1 METSSEITKAAILAV
16 MRERGRRT
24 GRLWTASV
32 VLDRL
37 GVCRRGSPHAR
48 YSRRAGLRVRKLLR
62 ELHAEGAL
70 IIVKEGH
77 TLQSATGTEEVAYG
91 LAQPNE
97 PSDGG

>member
-1 METSSEITKAAILAV
+1 MEGSGEITKSAILAV
-16 MRERGRRT
+16 MHEGGRRT

-37 GVCRRGSPHAR
+37 GVCRRFSPHAR
-48 YSRRAGLRVRKLLR
+48 YSRRARLRVRKLLS

-77 TLQSATGTEEVAYG
+77 TLQSATGTTEVAYS

-97 PSDGG
+97 PSDVG